1 MGKRA
6 SRPAG
11 TPTETTLARN
21 LRLDFMDGE
30 SPFVALNPPARGEY
44 FLEPLPMLYSLSRQ
58 NMPSSFNHW
67 LDWILPIAL
76 YLLGI
81 LVIALVVNRL
91 LRAVTNLVIKQA
103 SGQGRQAQLREQQ
116 TRTLAGVLYGA
127 GSKVVWVVALLM
139 ALEKLGFSTT
149 PAVTLAGLASLA
161 VGFGAQTLVRDVI
174 MGFYIVLEDQYVV
187 GDTIQIGDYIGR
199 VEHLTLRRTVIRDAR
214 GALVT
219 IANGEIRTVSNLS
232 RDWSQAFVDVSLAPE
247 SPVEKTLQALE
258 TAAAAL
264 RGDPAW
270 SQALVDGPRILGVQ
284 SFDRSSTTVRLQVR
298 TAPTRQDEV
307 ARELRRRIQVEFQK
321 QGIPTSSV
329 HRIEL
334 AGVAHPSQEA
344 AQADAGS

>member
-1 MGKRA
+1 
-6 SRPAG
+6 
-11 TPTETTLARN
+11 
-21 LRLDFMDGE
+21 
-30 SPFVALNPPARGEY
+30 
-44 FLEPLPMLYSLSRQ
+44 
-58 NMPSSFNHW
+58 MPSSFNHW

-91 LRAVTNLVIKQA
+91 LRAVTNLVIKRA

-139 ALEKLGFSTT
+139 VLDKFKFNII
-149 PAVTLAGLASLA
+149 PAVTVAGLASLA

-199 VEHLTLRRTVIRDAR
+199 VERLTLRRTVIRDAR

-219 IANGEIRTVSNLS
+219 IANGEIRTASNLS

-247 SPVEKTLQALE
+247 SAVERTLQALE

-284 SFDRSSTTVRLQVR
+284 NFDRTSTTVRLQVR

-307 ARELRRRIQVEFQK
+307 ARELRRRIQIEFQK
-321 QGIPTSSV
+321 QGIPISSV
-329 HRIEL
+329 YRIEL
-334 AGVAHPSQEA
+334 AGVSHSSQEA
-344 AQADAGS
+344 AQPDRAS

>member
-1 MGKRA
+1 
-6 SRPAG
+6 
-11 TPTETTLARN
+11 
-21 LRLDFMDGE
+21 
-30 SPFVALNPPARGEY
+30 
-44 FLEPLPMLYSLSRQ
+44 
-58 NMPSSFNHW
+58 MPSSFNHW

-139 ALEKLGFSTT
+139 VLDKFKFNII

-219 IANGEIRTVSNLS
+219 IANGEIRTACNLS

-284 SFDRSSTTVRLQVR
+284 NFDRTSTTVRLQVR

-307 ARELRRRIQVEFQK
+307 ARELRRRIQIEFQK
-321 QGIPTSSV
+321 QGIPISSV
-329 HRIEL
+329 YRIEL
-334 AGVAHPSQEA
+334 AGVSHSSQEA
-344 AQADAGS
+344 AQPDRAS

>member
-1 MGKRA
+1 
-6 SRPAG
+6 
-11 TPTETTLARN
+11 
-21 LRLDFMDGE
+21 
-30 SPFVALNPPARGEY
+30 
-44 FLEPLPMLYSLSRQ
+44 MLYSLSRQ
-58 NMPSSFNHW
+58 NMPSSFNRW
-67 LDWILPIAL
+67 VELTLPNAL
-76 YLLGI
+76 HLLGI

-103 SGQGRQAQLREQQ
+103 SAPGRSAQLREQQ

-127 GSKVVWVVALLM
+127 ASKVVWGVALLT
-139 ALEKLGFSTT
+139 ALPEFGINVT
-149 PAVTLAGLASLA
+149 PVAALAGLASVAL
-161 VGFGAQTLVRDVI
+161 GFGAQNLVRDI
-174 MGFYIVLEDQYVV
+174 ITGFYIVLEDQYAV
-187 GDTIQIGDYIGR
+187 GDTIQFADYAGR

-284 SFDRSSTTVRLQVR
+284 SFDRTSTTVRLQVR

-307 ARELRRRIQVEFQK
+307 ARELRRRIQIEFQK
-321 QGIPTSSV
+321 QGIPISSV

-334 AGVAHPSQEA
+334 AGVSHSSPEA
-344 AQADAGS
+344 AQAGGAS

>member
-1 MGKRA
+1 
-6 SRPAG
+6 
-11 TPTETTLARN
+11 
-21 LRLDFMDGE
+21 
-30 SPFVALNPPARGEY
+30 
-44 FLEPLPMLYSLSRQ
+44 
-58 NMPSSFNHW
+58 MPSSFNRW
-67 LDWILPIAL
+67 LDLTLPNAL
-76 YLLGI
+76 HLLGI
-81 LVIALVVNRL
+81 FVIALVLNRV

-103 SGQGRQAQLREQQ
+103 SSQARAEQIREQQ

-127 GSKVVWVVALLM
+127 ASKIVWGVALLT
-139 ALEKLGFSTT
+139 ALPEFGINVT
-149 PAVTLAGLASLA
+149 PVAALAGLASLA

-174 MGFYIVLEDQYVV
+174 TGFYIVLEDQYVV
-187 GDTIQIGDYIGR
+187 GDTIQIADYVGR

-219 IANGEIRTVSNLS
+219 IGNGEIRTVSNLS

-247 SPVEKTLQALE
+247 SPIEKTLQALE
-258 TAAAAL
+258 SAAAAL

-284 SFDRSSTTVRLQVR
+284 NFDRSSSTVRLQVR

-321 QGIPTSSV
+321 QGIPISSV

-334 AGVAHPSQEA
+334 GGVSHSSQEA
-344 AQADAGS
+344 AQTDAGS